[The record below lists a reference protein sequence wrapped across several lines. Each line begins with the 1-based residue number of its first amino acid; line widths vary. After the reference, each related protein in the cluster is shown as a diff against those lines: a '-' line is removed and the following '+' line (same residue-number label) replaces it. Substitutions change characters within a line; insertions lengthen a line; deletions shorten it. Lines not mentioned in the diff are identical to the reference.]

1 MNKYIKRAIGI
12 LIALLI
18 VGLFG
23 FYVYKS
29 NSFDWND
36 DTLLVILL
44 VILTMAVFSVNTMA
58 RFTLP
63 ILMTVTD
70 YML

>member
-36 DTLLVILL
+36 DTAVG
-44 VILTMAVFSVNTMA
+44 MAVFSVNTMA